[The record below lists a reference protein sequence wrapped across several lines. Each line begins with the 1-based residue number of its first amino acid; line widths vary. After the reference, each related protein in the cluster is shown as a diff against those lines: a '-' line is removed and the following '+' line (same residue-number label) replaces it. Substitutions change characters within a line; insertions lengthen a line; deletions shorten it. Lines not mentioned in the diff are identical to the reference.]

1 MPNDLTIPSR
11 LPSLS
16 AGSAPLAVKAESPA
30 PAPVAKPA
38 PLYVNPDIKFDPS
51 VGLVVIEFHNDTGK
65 LVDSIPNQRQL
76 DAYRMHR
83 TALPDAATPMKPDG
97 EASSG

>member
-1 MPNDLTIPSR
+1 MPNDFTIPSR
-11 LPSLS
+11 LPSVS
-16 AGSAPLAVKAESPA
+16 AAVAVKAESPA
-30 PAPVAKPA
+30 PAPMAKPA

-76 DAYRMHR
+76 DAYRLHQ
-83 TALPDAATPMKPDG
+83 TALPGEATPMKPDG
-97 EASSG
+97 ETPSG